1 MSTLILFIIVILFL
15 LIVSVVGGVLAW
27 IGSIVHKVKNLGKR
41 SQTDNRQSN
50 GSRVQ
55 EGNGDRVIGDDE
67 GEYIDF
73 EEVKE

>member
-41 SQTDNRQSN
+41 SQTDNRESKS
-50 GSRVQ
+50 SRVQ
-55 EGNGDRVIGDDE
+55 EFEGSKVIGDDE

>member
-41 SQTDNRQSN
+41 SQTDNRESKS
-50 GSRVQ
+50 SRVQ